1 MKGHW
6 MLKKA
11 ALISV
16 ALFLL
21 TSLGFTQD
29 DGRFDASFNGGP
41 VFTKST
47 SGNGIQQSATAGSN
61 FFGTFRYKF
70 SPKLSLEFNVGSA
83 RNSQIYQSNV
93 DFHTL
98 DSIRE
103 LSGTLVYNLYE
114 KGKFQTFVL
123 GGAGALR
130 FAPKT
135 TWLIL
140 PDFLPNVP
148 NRLLTPLN
156 TTNQTGVAYI
166 FGAGVDYRLP
176 WRFALRL
183 QYRGLVYNA
192 PDFNVTAVSGSS
204 VSLATG
210 SKAFMSEPS
219 IGIVF
224 KF

>member
-1 MKGHW
+1 
-6 MLKKA
+6 MLKTA

-16 ALFLL
+16 GLFLF
-21 TSLGFTQD
+21 TSLALSQD
-29 DGRFDASFNGGP
+29 DGRFDASLNGGP
-41 VFTKST
+41 VLTKST
-47 SGNGIQQSATAGSN
+47 SGNGIQQSATIGSN
-61 FFGTFRYKF
+61 FFGTFRFKF
-70 SPKLSLEFNVGSA
+70 RPRTSIEFNFGSA
-83 RNSQIYQSNV
+83 KNSQIYQSNV

-103 LSGTLVYNLYE
+103 LSGTFAYDLYD

-123 GGAGALR
+123 AGAGALR

-140 PDFLPNVP
+140 PDFLLDVP
-148 NRLLTPLN
+148 NRVLTPLN
-156 TTNQTGVAYI
+156 TTNETGVTYI
-166 FGAGVDYRLP
+166 FGAGVDYQLP

-210 SKAFMSEPS
+210 TKAFMSEPS
-219 IGIVF
+219 VGIVF

>member
-1 MKGHW
+1 

-11 ALISV
+11 ALITA
-16 ALFLL
+16 ALFLF
-21 TSLGFTQD
+21 TSLGLTQD

-61 FFGTFRYKF
+61 FFGTFRFKF
-70 SPKLSLEFNVGSA
+70 KPRASLEFNFGSA

-103 LSGTLVYNLYE
+103 LSGTFVYNLYE

-123 GGAGALR
+123 AGAGALR
-130 FAPKT
+130 FSPKT

-140 PDFLPNVP
+140 PDFVAGVP
-148 NRLLTPLN
+148 NRVLTPLN
-156 TTNQTGVAYI
+156 TSNQTGVTYI
-166 FGAGVDYRLP
+166 FGGGVDYRLP

-210 SKAFMSEPS
+210 TKAFMSEPS
-219 IGIVF
+219 VGIVF

>member
-1 MKGHW
+1 

-11 ALISV
+11 ALIWI
-16 ALFLL
+16 ALFLF
-21 TSLGFTQD
+21 TSLALSQD
-29 DGRFDASFNGGP
+29 YGRFNASFNGGP
-41 VFTKST
+41 VITKST
-47 SGNGIQQSATAGSN
+47 SGNGIQQSATIGSN
-61 FFGTFRYKF
+61 FFGTFRF
-70 SPKLSLEFNVGSA
+70 RFRPRTSLEFNFGSA

-93 DFHTL
+93 DLHTL

-103 LSGTLVYNLYE
+103 LSGAFVYNLYE
-114 KGKFQTFVL
+114 KGKVQAFVL
-123 GGAGALR
+123 AGAGALR
-130 FAPKT
+130 FSPKT

-140 PDFLPNVP
+140 PDFLPDVP
-148 NRLLTPLN
+148 NRVLTPLN
-156 TTNQTGVAYI
+156 TSNQTGVAYI
-166 FGAGVDYRLP
+166 FGGGVDYQLP

-219 IGIVF
+219 VGIVF

>member
-1 MKGHW
+1 
-6 MLKKA
+6 MLRRSWIVVA
-11 ALISV
+11 
-16 ALFLL
+16 ALFLF
-21 TSLGFTQD
+21 TSLAISQD
-29 DGRFDASFNGGP
+29 DGRFDASINGGP
-41 VFTKST
+41 VITKST
-47 SGNGIQQSATAGSN
+47 SGNGIQQSATIGSN
-61 FFGTFRYKF
+61 FFGTFRFKF
-70 SPKLSLEFNVGSA
+70 KPRVSLEFNFGSA

-103 LSGTLVYNLYE
+103 LSGTFAYDLYD

-123 GGAGALR
+123 AGAGALR

-140 PDFLPNVP
+140 PDFLADVP
-148 NRLLTPLN
+148 NRVLTPLN
-156 TTNQTGVAYI
+156 TTNETGVTYI
-166 FGAGVDYRLP
+166 FGGGVDYRLP
-176 WRFALRL
+176 WRFALRV

-210 SKAFMSEPS
+210 RKAYMSEPS

>member
-1 MKGHW
+1 

-11 ALISV
+11 PLITV

-21 TSLGFTQD
+21 TSLGLTQD
-29 DGRFDASFNGGP
+29 DGHFDASFNGGP

-47 SGNGIQQSATAGSN
+47 NGNGIQQSATAGSN
-61 FFGTFRYKF
+61 FFGTFRFKF
-70 SPKLSLEFNVGSA
+70 KPKNSLEINFGSA

-103 LSGTLVYNLYE
+103 ISGAYVYTLFE
-114 KGKFQTFVL
+114 KGKFQPFVL
-123 GGAGALR
+123 AGAGALS
-130 FAPKT
+130 FSPKT

-140 PDFLPNVP
+140 PDFVVGVP
-148 NRLLTPLN
+148 NRVLTPLN
-156 TTNQTGVAYI
+156 TTKQTNVTYM
-166 FGAGVDYRLP
+166 FGGGVDYRLP